1 MKKIFVNVCDVI
13 AVVMVM
19 VWAYGI
25 IFMNYV
31 IIAMIMLI
39 RNLRPY
45 STLFMNMHFYY
56 RFSRHSRRAVNKMET
71 GRISY

>member
-1 MKKIFVNVCDVI
+1 MNVCDVI

-31 IIAMIMLI
+31 IIAMILLI

-45 STLFMNMHFYY
+45 SILFMTMHFYY
-56 RFSRHSRRAVNKMET
+56 YIFSRHSRRAVNKMET